1 MSNGSIIE
9 GIISE
14 AKKKFRDEEIQK
26 RRLRMTRRQV
36 VLDKINVA
44 AETYIRGAQDEG
56 DMRSRLGEI
65 QAVVDYVSNG
75 RVRVSMAEAVVDLVE
90 RGRWGVRPF
99 FWKIEEK
106 TTVGTIRRI
115 LWRGYVQNDRV
126 HRCFFVSNDFMDIS
140 RSTDDNHRLFIHLKA
155 VEKCS
160 GGFIASVGTTFGL
173 QLCIGESSSEEGII
187 IAMAVAYMEFASLSK
202 QMGGATTELT
212 ADDACRIMTIVMNSY
227 SDVVEDTDGEDGE
240 DDDQEKNGEI

>member
-44 AETYIRGAQDEG
+44 AETYMRGAQDEG

-106 TTVGTIRRI
+106 TAVGTTRRI

-140 RSTDDNHRLFIHLKA
+140 RSTTDDNHRFFIHLKA

-160 GGFIASVGTTFGL
+160 GGFIASVGTTFGS

-187 IAMAVAYMEFASLSK
+187 VAMAVAYMEFASLSK
-202 QMGGATTELT
+202 QVGGATTELT
-212 ADDACRIMTIVMNSY
+212 ADDACRIMAKVMDSY
-227 SDVVEDTDGEDGE
+227 SDVVEDTDGED
-240 DDDQEKNGEI
+240 DDQEKYGEI